1 MEKLNDLKTFED
13 ACKILGIDPA
23 TVIAPGTVQEDTAAL
38 VALAKLFI
46 IVRAANRLVN
56 EGQDWKPDWNDD
68 DQYKYFAYFWMDDN
82 GSSGFQYLDYVTW
95 YSNTDVGSRLAFK
108 TSEAAE
114 YIGNHFLELYKT
126 FMVID

>member
-13 ACKILGIDPA
+13 ACNILGIDPA

-56 EGQDWKPDWNDD
+56 DGQEWKPNWNDD
-68 DQYKYFAYFWMDDN
+68 DEYKYFAYFWMDET
-82 GSSGFQYLDYVTW
+82 GSSGFRCGDYDLW
-95 YSNTDVGSRLAFK
+95 RSRTDVGSRLAFK

-114 YIGNHFLELYKT
+114 YIGNQFIELYKA
-126 FMVID
+126 FMVIE

>member
-38 VALAKLFI
+38 VALAKLLI

-56 EGQDWKPDWNDD
+56 EGKDWKPDWNDD
-68 DQYKYFAYFWMDDN
+68 DQYKYFAYFWMDDKS
-82 GSSGFQYLDYVTW
+82 SSGFQYDGFGYWGSVTV
-95 YSNTDVGSRLAFK
+95 VGSRLAFK

-114 YIGNHFLELYKT
+114 YIGNQFIELYKA
-126 FMVID
+126 FMVIE

>member
-1 MEKLNDLKTFED
+1 MEKLTDLKTFED

-23 TVIAPGTVQEDTAAL
+23 SVVAPGTVQEDTAAL

-56 EGQDWKPDWNDD
+56 DGQDWKPDWNDD

-82 GSSGFQYLDYVTW
+82 GSSGFQYGDFGYWLSYTV
-95 YSNTDVGSRLAFK
+95 VGSRLAFK
-108 TSEAAE
+108 TSEAAR
-114 YIGNHFLELYKT
+114 YIGETFTDLFKA
-126 FMVID
+126 FMVIQ